1 LSTQGVTL
9 QDIRLPEFDKSRKI
23 AKQKAL
29 VFDNPN
35 VTYDVIF
42 GTNFLSKA
50 GIKLNYEKGQ
60 MEWFDGII
68 SMRPTKG
75 LTTED
80 FHAMEE
86 QWHIQVEESLFG
98 EDWLECYAT
107 EILDAK
113 YEWTDVKDVV
123 DKLEYLSQN
132 RKDDLLALLQRHAKM
147 FDGTL
152 GVYPH
157 KKFHID
163 VDPEAKPA
171 YSRPYA
177 IPRIHLNTFKK
188 ELDHLIELGDLVRQ
202 QESEWASPTF
212 IIPKKDGRVR

>member
-1 LSTQGVTL
+1 MSTQGVTL

-23 AKQKAL
+23 AQQKAL

-60 MEWFDGII
+60 MEWFGCII
-68 SMRPTKG
+68 PMRPSKG
-75 LTTED
+75 LTTEE
-80 FHAMEE
+80 FHAMED
-86 QWHIQVEESLFG
+86 QWYIQIEESLLG
-98 EDWLECYAT
+98 EDWLQCDAT
-107 EILDAK
+107 EIFDAK
-113 YEWTDVKDVV
+113 YEWTDVRDVV
-123 DKLEYLSQN
+123 NTLSHLNQTL
-132 RKDDLLALLQRHAKM
+132 KDDLLALLQRHAKM

-163 VDPEAKPA
+163 VDPTAKPVYA
-171 YSRPYA
+171 RPYA
-177 IPRIHLNTFKK
+177 IP
-188 ELDHLIELGDLVRQ
+188 
-202 QESEWASPTF
+202 
-212 IIPKKDGRVR
+212 